1 MPAPPVVFFVFNRPD
16 CTQRV
21 FDEIR
26 RARPPRLYVVAD
38 GPRSNHPEDAGR
50 VKEVQALIN
59 QGVDWPCAVRTNYAE
74 TNLGC
79 GRRFSSGLD
88 WVFAQEPETIV
99 LEDDCLPDPTFFQ
112 YCTELLAR
120 YRDDSRVGQVCGCT
134 FLGAQ
139 LQRNTS
145 YVFSRYGPIWGW
157 ASWRRAWRFYDF
169 AMSEWPAAR
178 ASGFL
183 REVTG
188 SQREAAIR
196 TRIYDNLVGGFIDT
210 WDYQWGFAKMQH
222 GLLSAVPCVNLV
234 ENIGFTADSTHAH
247 RGSSGIHRGNM
258 SFPLLHPE
266 TVTPDVIFNRQFS
279 EIIAPS
285 LPRRIVSRIKRA
297 AGLA

>member
-38 GPRSNHPEDAGR
+38 GPRVDHPDDTER
-50 VKEVQALIN
+50 VTEVRTIID
-59 QGVDWPCAVRTNYAE
+59 QGVDWPCEVRTDYAK

-79 GRRFSSGLD
+79 GRRVSSGLD
-88 WVFAQEPETIV
+88 WVFAQEPEMIV
-99 LEDDCLPDPTFFQ
+99 LEDDCLPDPTFFP
-112 YCTELLAR
+112 YCATLLAR
-120 YRDDSRVGQVCGCT
+120 YRDDPRVGQVCGCA

-145 YVFSRYGPIWGW
+145 YVFSWYGPIWGW

-183 REVTG
+183 REITA
-188 SQREAAIR
+188 SRREAAVR
-196 TRIYDNLVGGFIDT
+196 TRIYDNLAAGRIDT
-210 WDYQWGFAKMQH
+210 WDYQWGFAKMWH
-222 GLLSAVPCVNLV
+222 RLLSVVPCVNLV
-234 ENIGFTADSTHAH
+234 ENIGFTAHSTHAH
-247 RGSSGIHRGNM
+247 RESSGISRGKM

-279 EIIAPS
+279 EIIAPGLS
-285 LPRRIVSRIKRA
+285 RRIVSRIKRTM
-297 AGLA
+297 GLA